1 MGKDREAWCA
11 QSMGLQRVRH
21 NLATEQQSFGF
32 SLQHCKCGIQTAVSA
47 VFCAVSSW
55 SCLLVSH
62 QTWLLKTFSLWV
74 HPVLCNGVS
83 VLTFSYFQC
92 QSLRGWRQKELWK
105 THGPPPCHP
114 PPPRGQRPA
123 PDLGGAAGSEA
134 RSPGGVPLHG
144 SPGVTLGTCSVW
156 RFCFFRMG

>member
-114 PPPRGQRPA
+114 PPPGDSVLPQIWEGLLVLRQ
-123 PDLGGAAGSEA
+123 GAQ
-134 RSPGGVPLHG
+134 VG
-144 SPGVTLGTCSVW
+144 SPCMALQV
-156 RFCFFRMG
+156 

>member
-1 MGKDREAWCA
+1 MAKDREAWCA

-21 NLATEQQSFGF
+21 DLATEQQSYGF
-32 SLQHCKCGIQTAVSA
+32 SLQHCNCGIQTAVST

-55 SCLLVSH
+55 SCLHDSH

-83 VLTFSYFQC
+83 VLWLSVISNVRVSEAGGRRNF
-92 QSLRGWRQKELWK
+92 GRQVGHLPI
-105 THGPPPCHP
+105 TPS
-114 PPPRGQRPA
+114 RGQRPA